1 MNILFITSSRL
12 GDAVLSTGLLDHI
25 TRAHPGARIT
35 VVCGGLPAP
44 LFEGVPGLE
53 RVIVLKKKSFNR
65 HWIGLWRQVAGRKWD
80 IVVDLRNSAVSR
92 LVFAREKYIHGAHI
106 DRSLHKVEQNAAV
119 MRLDYVPAPRLW
131 VTEDQERKAQALL
144 VGEGKVLAVGPTA
157 NWIAKTWPAENFIE
171 LIEILTAPEGR
182 MPGVRVAVFAAPGEE
197 EPARRVLDSVP
208 AERRIDM
215 IAKCDPGVAA
225 AVLSLCD
232 LYIGNDSGLMHC
244 AAAAN
249 IPVLGLFGPS
259 WPHLYRPWGDNA
271 AYVTTP
277 ETYAELTVYDGY
289 DPKKVTGSLMR
300 SLTVQAAVDAVQAML
315 SRSGDPSRHRTR

>member
-1 MNILFITSSRL
+1 M
-12 GDAVLSTGLLDHI
+12 
-25 TRAHPGARIT
+25 HPGARIT

-92 LVFAREKYIHGAHI
+92 LVFARKKYIHGAHI

-144 VGEGKVLAVGPTA
+144 AGEGKVLAIGPTA
-157 NWIAKTWPAENFIE
+157 NWIAKTWPTENFIE
-171 LIEILTAPEGR
+171 LVKTLTAPGG
-182 MPGVRVAVFAAPGEE
+182 MMLGARVAVFAAPGEE
-197 EPARRVLDSVP
+197 EPARQVLDSVP
-208 AERRIDM
+208 SARRIDM

-225 AVLSLCD
+225 AALSLCD

-271 AYVTTP
+271 AFVSTP
-277 ETYAELTVYDGY
+277 ETYDELTAYDGY
-289 DPKKVTGSLMR
+289 DPKKVTDSLMR